1 MTLVRAS
8 LYVTFFL
15 VATSCAPSRVTLPQG
30 SGVAYPGYASLFD
43 TVVAD
48 CRRVRTLEAMISI
61 QGRGSQTNFSGRV
74 RAALAKPAS
83 IRLEG
88 LAPFGA
94 PGFYLV
100 AAEEEATL
108 WLTRQSRVVTDV
120 PAVDML
126 AALTGIPFG
135 PGDLRAVLTGCL
147 VPEPRPV
154 RGRSVGGW
162 IVVDLS
168 GGASAYLR
176 LMGNDYHLVAGTR
189 DGLTIEYGGFRRG
202 MPTVVRVFSTESAVG
217 RKAELPID
225 ITASLS
231 QLNLNVELK
240 KAAFS
245 LQVPMNV
252 VPMTLEE
259 LNRAGPL
266 RVPVGRQ

>member
-1 MTLVRAS
+1 MTFVRAS
-8 LYVTFFL
+8 LYVTFFF
-15 VATSCAPSRVTLPQG
+15 VAGACAPSRVILPQG
-30 SGVAYPGYASLFD
+30 SGIAYPAYASLFD
-43 TVVAD
+43 TVVAN
-48 CRRVRTLEAMISI
+48 CRRVRTFEAMIGI
-61 QGRGSQTNFSGRV
+61 QGRGTQTNFSGRV
-74 RAALAKPAS
+74 RAGLAKPAS

-88 LAPFGA
+88 LAPFGT

-108 WLTRQSRVVTDV
+108 WLTRQGRVVTDV
-120 PAVDML
+120 PAVDIL

-135 PGDLRAVLTGCL
+135 PGDLLAVLTGCL
-147 VPEPRPV
+147 VPESRPL

-202 MPTVVRVFSTESAVG
+202 MPTVVRVFSTEPGVG
-217 RKAELPID
+217 RQAGLPID

-231 QLNLNVELK
+231 QLNLNVQLEK
-240 KAAFS
+240 STFS
-245 LQVPMNV
+245 LQLPMNV

-266 RVPVGRQ
+266 RVPLGRQ